1 MAIKLKFLSI
11 LPLSM
16 ILSACVH
23 SYTSPEYQKYRASD
37 LKIPTQPF
45 AARIEAE
52 FFRNGQPLPAVIP
65 QVKRN
70 VVQTLRRT
78 HVIEPSDNAEHTFKI
93 SANNVADLGD
103 AVRKGFGT
111 GLTFGL
117 AGNTVQDN
125 YEVSCS
131 YLDRNKVLH
140 TENYQHAIAS
150 TVGNASPPAGMLAHP
165 NLNAAFS
172 SVMDDVVIN
181 CLGYLQK
188 TGYLLPQANTQPAK

>member
-1 MAIKLKFLSI
+1 MPIKWKLSLI
-11 LPLSM
+11 LVLSM
-16 ILSACVH
+16 GLSACTH
-23 SYTSPEYQKYRASD
+23 SYTSPDFQKYRVSD
-37 LKIPTQPF
+37 LKVPSQSF
-45 AARIEAE
+45 AARMEVE

-65 QVKRN
+65 QVKRE
-70 VVQTLRRT
+70 VTQTLRRT
-78 HVIEPSDNAEHTFKI
+78 RVIELSDNAEHTFKI

-117 AGNTVQDN
+117 AGNTVQDH

-140 TENYQHAIAS
+140 TENYQHAIVT
-150 TVGNASPPAGMLAHP
+150 TVGNASPPTGMLVHP

-181 CLGYLQK
+181 CLGDLQK
-188 TGYLLPQANTQPAK
+188 NGYLLPQANTQSDK

>member
-37 LKIPTQPF
+37 LKIPT
-45 AARIEAE
+45 
-52 FFRNGQPLPAVIP
+52 LPAVIP

-181 CLGYLQK
+181 CLGDLQK